1 MAGRT
6 RLANDAWEALL
17 SAHARL
23 MKQLAAEDIWQ
34 DLSMREY
41 DVLYTLSKCREP
53 VRIGELHRQV
63 LLSQPALSRMV
74 DRLVERGLIQRC
86 PDPADG
92 RGVRLSLTDAGR
104 DKQHQVGRRHARSVA
119 RAVTAELDRDE
130 LRQLA
135 TICWKLAGRPAAT
148 GASTTHERETA
159 RT

>member
-1 MAGRT
+1 MATTT

-23 MKQLAAEDIWQ
+23 MKQFAAEDTWQ

-41 DVLYTLSKCREP
+41 DVLYTLSKCRER
-53 VRIGELHRQV
+53 VRIGELHRHV

-74 DRLVERGLIQRC
+74 DRLVERGLIERS

-104 DKQHQVGRRHARSVA
+104 DTQHQIGRRHARSVA
-119 RAVTAELDRDE
+119 RALTAELSPQE

-135 TICWKLAGRPAAT
+135 TIGWKLAGRPAT
-148 GASTTHERETA
+148 SDASTIHDKELA